1 MVEEPTLLAHLVPRL
16 TPRVEDAATEV
27 LAFILNRS
35 AACRGG
41 LDRLLHAE
49 DFKVAPISRV
59 ETQVSDDER
68 SRPDMIGYACDGCKP
83 LVVEAKFWAPLQ
95 EDQAVRYLRLLD
107 GPGVLL
113 FIAPASRIETLWWE
127 IRRQMECGE
136 DIAES
141 VDRLECL
148 ESPEGTRRARVA
160 HRDSDRHL
168 LLVSWT
174 GLLDILE
181 CADPGMAADIQQL
194 RGLAQRQDEEAFLPI
209 HPNELGPDFPR
220 RLPWLWRL
228 VDDAVS
234 RGVGEKWMNTEG
246 LAVGQSREHYGRY
259 FAISDKHGVMDG
271 FLFLGVVFDLWATGD
286 TPLWLRIKNKVPPGF
301 KHLKSKISPLM
312 EETTWPD
319 YYDMPIYLR
328 TGVEYDRVLDD
339 VVRQIKK
346 VADIAVSSTLL
357 RRSPQSRAAGGA

>member
-1 MVEEPTLLAHLVPRL
+1 MLAHLVPRL
-16 TPRVEDAATEV
+16 TSRVEDAATEV

-35 AACRGG
+35 AACRGA

-59 ETQVSDDER
+59 ETQVSDDKD

-83 LVVEAKFWAPLQ
+83 LVVEAKFWAHLQ
-95 EDQAVRYLRLLD
+95 KDQAVRYLRLLD

-127 IRRQMECGE
+127 IRHQVECEE
-136 DIAES
+136 DGLQTRHQKPAHIAES

-148 ESPEGTRRARVA
+148 ESQEGTRRARVA

-209 HPNELGPDFPR
+209 HPKELGPEFPR

-234 RGVGEKWMNTEG
+234 RGVGKKWMTTEG
-246 LAVGQSREHYGRY
+246 LAVGQGRGHYGRY
-259 FAISDKHGVMDG
+259 FAISDKDGVMDG
-271 FLFLGVVFDLWATGD
+271 FLFLCVDFDLWATGD
-286 TPLWLRIKNKVPPGF
+286 TPLWLRIKNNVPPGY
-301 KHLKSKISPLM
+301 KHLKSKIPSLM
-312 EETTWPD
+312 EESTWPD

-328 TGVEYDRVLDD
+328 TDVEYDRVLDD
-339 VVRQIKK
+339 LVRQIKQ
-346 VADIAVSSTLL
+346 VADIAVSSTPFP
-357 RRSPQSRAAGGA
+357 RSP